1 MSVYDQADRNG
12 YQVQVVEEED
22 GVLRIIRLTG
32 NQLQQVKEEPVKK
45 EPVKKE
51 HVKEEELVKEE
62 EPVMKTQKAHNCKEM
77 GCRFANYNRMVRGD
91 LVQSCGYCGKLDI

>member
-12 YQVQVVEEED
+12 YQVQVVEEES

-45 EPVKKE
+45 EPVN
-51 HVKEEELVKEE
+51 EE
-62 EPVMKTQKAHNCKEM
+62 EPVMETQKAHNCKEM